1 MKKILILL
9 TCLLLVP
16 SLALA
21 EGIYIF
27 EFELHRDKTVDFISL
42 QKSEGTVTKS
52 QKGSYAVLLADESGA
67 ELWQTTFPAVF
78 IVTTTPPKLLDSITM
93 TVKLPADPRAKAV
106 GIMTEDGE
114 ILFARPITSS
124 CDMDG
129 TCDENEDYFSCPVD
143 CKSGSAD
150 GVCDSVSDGKCDP
163 DCSASGDPDCEI
175 PEAGGGMNWKLILGA
190 LIVIGVGGFLFF
202 QYKKKAAA
210 GEGGVKVGQKEDVP
224 KEEEKMEKVEEPK
237 KVTKPKK
244 KAPKKPA
251 KKKKLQ

>member
-1 MKKILILL
+1 MKRIVTLL

-16 SLALA
+16 SLVLA
-21 EGIYIF
+21 ESIYIF

-52 QKGSYAVLLADESGA
+52 QKGSYVVMLADESGA

-78 IVTTTPPKLLDSITM
+78 VVTTTPPKLLDSITM
-93 TVKLPADPRAKAV
+93 TVKLPADPRAKTV
-106 GIMTEDGE
+106 GVATEDGD

-129 TCDENEDYFSCPVD
+129 TCDEDEDHFSCPVD

-150 GVCDSVSDGKCDP
+150 GVCDSVSDGTCDP

-175 PEAGGGMNWKLILGA
+175 PEAGGGRNWKLVVGA
-190 LIVIGVGGFLFF
+190 LVILAVGGALFY
-202 QYKKKAAA
+202 QLKIKGKKGEAKKEEAKAEKVEGSKKAAK
-210 GEGGVKVGQKEDVP
+210 G
-224 KEEEKMEKVEEPK
+224 
-237 KVTKPKK
+237 TKS
-244 KAPKKPA
+244 
-251 KKKKLQ
+251 